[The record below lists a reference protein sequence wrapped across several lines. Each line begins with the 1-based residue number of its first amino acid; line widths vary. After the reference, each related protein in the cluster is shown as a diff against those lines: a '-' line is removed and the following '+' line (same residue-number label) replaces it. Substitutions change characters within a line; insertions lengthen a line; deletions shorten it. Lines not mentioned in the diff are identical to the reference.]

1 MNHYEDSTKQY
12 ALHDAE
18 SFSRFGQALRD
29 AIIRQL
35 KFVFVK
41 LITSEKMAAKEK
53 YKSSLNYI
61 MQGHLSYLSVKNEM
75 NLVEYESFVDKIKQ
89 SLQTFLA
96 EELKRF

>member
-1 MNHYEDSTKQY
+1 
-12 ALHDAE
+12 
-18 SFSRFGQALRD
+18 
-29 AIIRQL
+29 
-35 KFVFVK
+35 
-41 LITSEKMAAKEK
+41 MAAKEK